1 MRQLHATRSPVA
13 APRSAYTSPSV
24 GRQMARFAVHVLQM
38 CAVMC
43 ISVVLLGLLVAGA
56 AAVFG
61 FSDPRQS
68 APVLSAVVVTL
79 TLAGA
84 MVAWMRFMAMGWQP
98 TLEIVRS
105 DGACRRGDDRR
116 LRRGRR
122 SRQSA
127 HDGSVLSG
135 VCAHD
140 CRHAAP
146 LPALR
151 VAPGAPRPRHLTDGS
166 NTTEAV
172 PEMKSSSGHH
182 RSAPAHLERGRW
194 RAGRAGPGSA
204 VLGSRCQRC
213 QHLRELACLGQGE
226 QLREALA
233 NE

>member
-24 GRQMARFAVHVLQM
+24 GRQMPRFAVHVLQM

-98 TLEIVRS
+98 TLEMSGATVLAGAVMIVGYAV
-105 DGACRRGDDRR
+105 GAVPASR
-116 LRRGRR
+116 LTT
-122 SRQSA
+122 
-127 HDGSVLSG
+127 G
-135 VCAHD
+135 VCCLACVLMIADMLLHFRLYASHPA
-140 CRHAAP
+140 RHA
-146 LPALR
+146 
-151 VAPGAPRPRHLTDGS
+151 
-166 NTTEAV
+166 
-172 PEMKSSSGHH
+172 
-182 RSAPAHLERGRW
+182 
-194 RAGRAGPGSA
+194 RAT
-204 VLGSRCQRC
+204 
-213 QHLRELACLGQGE
+213 
-226 QLREALA
+226 
-233 NE
+233 